1 MVGLSSWAGNECF
14 DLTRIAEID
23 QKEERLTSSQSP
35 AQHETA
41 ARAVATEPL
50 YVLAYRSHSVMTPE
64 QADVELASI
73 LRAARAKNAALDI
86 TGALMLY
93 DNWFAQVL
101 EGPEK
106 SVRAL
111 FERIK
116 GDKRHTSVE
125 ILEQGPTPARAF
137 ARWAMAHVGEHGN
150 PDMPVMAVG
159 DKLVPAASWRPTEE
173 QEALLAQLRQ
183 ATRGYGLGS

>member
-1 MVGLSSWAGNECF
+1 M
-14 DLTRIAEID
+14 
-23 QKEERLTSSQSP
+23 TSSPSAAAHEA
-35 AQHETA
+35 AQRGLT
-41 ARAVATEPL
+41 TEPL
-50 YVLAYRSHSVMTPE
+50 YVLAYRSHSLMSPD
-64 QADVELASI
+64 QSDAELADI

-116 GDKRHTSVE
+116 SDKRHNSVE
-125 ILEQGPTPARAF
+125 VLEQGPTPARAF

-150 PDMPVMAVG
+150 PDIPMMVSG
-159 DKLVPAASWRPTEE
+159 DKLVPAAEWRPTQK

>member
-1 MVGLSSWAGNECF
+1 M
-14 DLTRIAEID
+14 
-23 QKEERLTSSQSP
+23 TSSQST
-35 AQHETA
+35 ATQEAA
-41 ARAVATEPL
+41 ARGLATEPL
-50 YVLAYRSHSVMTPE
+50 YVLSYRSHSTIAAD
-64 QADVELASI
+64 QADAELAKI
-73 LRAARAKNAALDI
+73 LRVARANNAALAI

-93 DNWFAQVL
+93 DTWFAQVL

-116 GDKRHTSVE
+116 ADERHASVE
-125 ILEQGPTPARAF
+125 ILEQGPAEARAF

-159 DKLVPAASWRPTEE
+159 DKLVPAASWRPTLE
-173 QEALLAQLRQ
+173 QEMLLDQLRQ